1 MEQMPRLPNGK
12 IDVKSLEEPAWGLAA
27 VAEGADGAL
36 AASAAAETPLEV
48 LMVEAWAEVL
58 HLPLDKV
65 RFVFRFIVWGLGWL
79 ILMSGGFSGW
89 CPISFR
95 SFVGLLSI
103 SVISVKCWHALFAPH
118 SYRCNM

>member
-65 RFVFRFIVWGLGWL
+65 RFVFRFIVWGLG
-79 ILMSGGFSGW
+79 
-89 CPISFR
+89 
-95 SFVGLLSI
+95 V
-103 SVISVKCWHALFAPH
+103 
-118 SYRCNM
+118 